1 MIVCYSVLREMIYM
15 NDFQYRLLKVI
26 SERNISA
33 ADLSR
38 ATGIDKGAISNYI
51 NGAYI
56 PKQDKAYKLAR
67 ALGVDPGWLMTGD
80 EPSEKRLTEEALLI
94 EAYRRADDGTRSA
107 VRKLLDIK

>member
-1 MIVCYSVLREMIYM
+1 M

-26 SERNISA
+26 AERNVTA
-33 ADLSR
+33 ADLVR

-80 EPSEKRLTEEALLI
+80 EPSEQRIAEETLLV
-94 EAYRRADDGTRSA
+94 EAYRNADEGTRSA

>member
-1 MIVCYSVLREMIYM
+1 M

-26 SERNISA
+26 ADRKVTA
-33 ADLSR
+33 ADLVR

-51 NGAYI
+51 NGVYI

-67 ALGVDPGWLMTGD
+67 ALCVDPGWLMTGD
-80 EPSEKRLTEEALLI
+80 EPSEKRLTEEALLL
-94 EAYRRADDGTRSA
+94 EAYRNADEGTRSA

>member
-1 MIVCYSVLREMIYM
+1 M

-26 SERNISA
+26 AERNVTA
-33 ADLSR
+33 ADLVR

-67 ALGVDPGWLMTGD
+67 ALGVDPGWLITGI
-80 EPSEKRLTEEALLI
+80 EQENVVLSQTERDIILS
-94 EAYRRADDGTRSA
+94 YRQSNETTQEIIRNIL
-107 VRKLLDIK
+107 KIKEETP

>member
-1 MIVCYSVLREMIYM
+1 M
-15 NDFQYRLLKVI
+15 NDFQYRLVKVI
-26 SERNISA
+26 ADRNITA

-51 NGAYI
+51 NGVYI

-80 EPSEKRLTEEALLI
+80 EPSEKRIAEEAFLV
-94 EAYRRADDGTRSA
+94 EAYRRADNGTKAA
-107 VRKLLDIK
+107 VKKLLDIKA

>member
-1 MIVCYSVLREMIYM
+1 M

-26 SERNISA
+26 ADRKVTA
-33 ADLSR
+33 ADLVR

-51 NGAYI
+51 NGVYI

-80 EPSEKRLTEEALLI
+80 EPSEKRLSEEALLV
-94 EAYRRADDGTRSA
+94 EAYRNADEGTRSA

>member
-1 MIVCYSVLREMIYM
+1 M

-26 SERNISA
+26 AERGVTA

-38 ATGIDKGAISNYI
+38 ATKKKKSAMSNYI

-80 EPSEKRLTEEALLI
+80 EPSEKQIAEEAILLD
-94 EAYRRADDGTRSA
+94 AYRNAEDWKRTA
-107 VRKLLDIK
+107 VRKLLDIE